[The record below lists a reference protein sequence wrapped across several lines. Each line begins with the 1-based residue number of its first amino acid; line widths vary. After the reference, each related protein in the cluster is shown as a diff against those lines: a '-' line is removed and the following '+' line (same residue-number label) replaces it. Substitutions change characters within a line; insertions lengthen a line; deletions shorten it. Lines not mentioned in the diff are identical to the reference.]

1 MSNIEKLVAQKLLNI
16 KAVSLDPIHPYT
28 WASGLKSPIY
38 CDNRL
43 IISYPETRSFITK
56 NLAHLIQT
64 HFSDVDVI
72 AGTATAGIP
81 HATLIAHL
89 LHKPM
94 IYVRSN
100 NKDHGKR
107 NAIEGELKPGQKV
120 VMIEDLISTGNSVI
134 QAAKLVEENGGK
146 ILGVVAIFNYLLSIG
161 QNAFK
166 KNGYPLVTLTNYL
179 SLVEEALQ
187 DNALKPYENT
197 LKEWYQDPQKWSQ
210 SFNQQ

>member
-43 IISYPETRSFITK
+43 IISYPETRLFITE
-56 NLAHLIQT
+56 NLVHLIQT

-146 ILGVVAIFNYLLSIG
+146 ILGVVAIFNYLLSTG

-187 DNALKPYENT
+187 DNTLKPYENT